1 MAVKTSP
8 RRKRSSFKKQ
18 SGSYTSIRPR
28 FQLHQK
34 SNGETEIIE
43 KRRRVETVYG
53 PGHMANR
60 CMCKNCRGGF

>member
-8 RRKRSSFKKQ
+8 RRTRSTFKKQ

-28 FQLHQK
+28 FQLRTT
-34 SNGETEIIE
+34 GMETEIVE
-43 KRRRVETVYG
+43 HRKRTETVYG